1 MNVPV
6 KYTEVLLEFINSH
19 SFLAPKEKY
28 IFAIQ
33 TIREGRKMIR
43 TLRIINWLLFLCLL
57 CGISQYTYAQ
67 SITSASGIVKDSI
80 TGEPLS
86 YVSVL
91 FKNTTIGAMTDDNGG
106 FSLQNS
112 TGHSTILIS
121 SMGYT
126 DKEIKLRPGKKN
138 DGLNVLL
145 RPTSYELSEVV
156 IKPKR
161 EKYSRKDNPAVEL
174 IKKVIAHKNDNRIES
189 KDQYQVETYEK
200 LSLALDNFNPNLD
213 KNKFTRKFKFIKNY
227 LDTSEFNGKP
237 ILTLSVRETLADQ
250 YYQKK
255 PKSEKVIVKAKRMQ
269 GVDKSL
275 DEGGISSNLDEI
287 FQGVN
292 IFDNNIN
299 ILLNRFVSP
308 LSSTLAVSY
317 YKYYIMDT
325 LDLSGTKCVDLAF
338 VPVNS
343 ESYGFTGRL
352 YVTLDGNYALKKVTL
367 NVPSHINLNF
377 VDKLRIDQEFRQMP
391 DSTWVKESE
400 NTFINFYIING
411 TQQFYAHNTRSF
423 NNYKFDIAKKD
434 SIFGLLGE
442 NHLSLSA
449 TTQPDSF
456 WVNHRHIPLSAA
468 LWRF

>member
-6 KYTEVLLEFINSH
+6 EYTEVLLEFINSH
-19 SFLAPKEKY
+19 IFLAPKEKY

-33 TIREGRKMIR
+33 TIRERRKMIR

-112 TGHSTILIS
+112 NGHSTILIS

-400 NTFINFYIING
+400 NTFINFYII
-411 TQQFYAHNTRSF
+411 F
-423 NNYKFDIAKKD
+423 
-434 SIFGLLGE
+434 LL
-442 NHLSLSA
+442 
-449 TTQPDSF
+449 
-456 WVNHRHIPLSAA
+456 
-468 LWRF
+468 RFI